1 MLEAAFRIVPG
12 RWHSVAHLRAARHE
26 IRHACSEDPAFGNRL
41 REPRGPDRDWLKPWK
56 EEHLPLTE
64 LADRK
69 GWPDDTRFRW
79 TPDAP
84 ADFEV
89 EADGEAFGIQCT
101 TAYPEWPNAV
111 GKSAGHT
118 RALELQHFNSGAP
131 TFGGGQPSTPTAR
144 DILVDLQAWRDGIGS
159 ALKAKLDLKYQ
170 GLRLLIFAGRAG
182 FDLVDF
188 DFAGAVAP
196 AVEAHAAAWRGI
208 FQAVYVVDAREGA
221 FVHLKRG

>member
-1 MLEAAFRIVPG
+1 MEFTFHIAKNCWYP
-12 RWHSVAHLRAARHE
+12 VAHLRAARSE
-26 IRHACSEDPAFGNRL
+26 IRLACREDPAFGNRL
-41 REPRGPDRDWLKPWK
+41 REPQRSDPVWLKPWK

-64 LADRK
+64 LADCK
-69 GWPDDTRFRW
+69 GWPDNARFRW

-84 ADFEV
+84 ADFEL

-111 GKSAGHT
+111 GQSAGHT
-118 RALELQHFNSGAP
+118 RALELRRFNSGAP

-144 DILVDLQAWRDGIGS
+144 DIQVDLQAWRNGIGT
-159 ALKAKLDLKYQ
+159 ALKEKLHPKYH

-182 FDLVDF
+182 FDLIYF
-188 DFAGAVAP
+188 DFAEAVTP

-208 FQAVYVVDAREGA
+208 FQVIYVVDSRVGA
-221 FVHLKRG
+221 FVELRRE